1 VSGDF
6 WPEPVGALER
16 EHMACRTEL
25 IWRSN
30 MAGYRKRSTAIG
42 INQTIG
48 NIGGV

>member
-1 VSGDF
+1 MV
-6 WPEPVGALER
+6 
-16 EHMACRTEL
+16 CRIEL
-25 IWRSN
+25 ILRSN